1 LVLRSYISALLLGK
15 IKIKN
20 MTNDINNID
29 NNNGPSKS
37 NVIAGVI
44 LLALGATFL
53 LRQFDY
59 LGLPDWLFG
68 WYTWLIG
75 WGLYMGARNNYRTSG
90 WLIMVLIGTAFML
103 NEALPHIDISK
114 FFWPIALIGFGIYL
128 IMRRKNHDAVWNK
141 KEWKRKWEAGKYN
154 YRAPG
159 VDEPIV
165 DYTVG
170 TADEKAT
177 TTPPNPD
184 TNYSGNYTG
193 NYVGDDQLDAVS
205 IFGGVKKII
214 FSKNFQGGEIVNV
227 FGGSE
232 LDFTQADINGR
243 VYIDVTQVFGGTK
256 IIVPAHWMVVSDMS
270 AVFAGVDD
278 KRIRTNAPLDT
289 NKVLVLK
296 GISIFGGI
304 DIRSF

>member
-1 LVLRSYISALLLGK
+1 
-15 IKIKN
+15 

-29 NNNGPSKS
+29 NNNGPRKG

-90 WLIMVLIGTAFML
+90 WFIMVIVGTAFML

-114 FFWPIALIGFGIYL
+114 FFWPIALICFGIYL
-128 IMRRKNHDAVWNK
+128 IMRRKNHDAVWDK
-141 KEWKRKWEAGKYN
+141 KDWKRKWEAGKYN

-159 VDEPIV
+159 VNEPIV

-170 TADEKAT
+170 TEAQKETA
-177 TTPPNPD
+177 TPPNSTD
-184 TNYSGNYTG
+184 YTG
-193 NYVGDDQLDAVS
+193 NFVGDDQLDAVS

-232 LDFTQADINGR
+232 LDFTQADIHGR

-256 IIVPAHWMVVSDMS
+256 IIVPAHWTVISDLS

-278 KRIRTNAPLDT
+278 KRIRTNAALDT
-289 NKVLVLK
+289 NKVLILK

-304 DIRSF
+304 DIRSY